1 MYDRQHVKITFE
13 GDTGRGED
21 IWSTGIRVA
30 PGVPVPGGIGEGT
43 TDNIVAS
50 AAEAWET
57 FWDATRGLIPQYFR
71 TLSVKAAVINPNGR
85 YPDEYSPS
93 VIDLETP
100 LVGGS
105 GGTVIKAPQSTVV
118 ASLRS
123 TKERGLA
130 TKGRMYLPI
139 NGLTISPSTGRIG
152 NTAQIDTIGNAMVG
166 LLDDLLGFWS
176 DMNFSPVIMSNVGG
190 GATNTISRV
199 LIGDVLDTQRRRK
212 NAYQE
217 QYSTYEV

>member
-1 MYDRQHVKITFE
+1 MYDRQHVKVTFE

-50 AAEAWET
+50 AADAWET
-57 FWDATRGLIPQYFR
+57 FWDATSALIPAYFR

-93 VIDLETP
+93 VVNLETP
-100 LVGGS
+100 LVGGNTNAS
-105 GGTVIKAPQSTVV
+105 KAPQSTVV

-123 TKERGLA
+123 AKERGLA

-139 NGLTISPSTGRIG
+139 NALGINGTTGRI
-152 NTAQIDTIGNAMVG
+152 NTQSQIDTIGNAMVDFLG
-166 LLDDLLGFWS
+166 DMLGFWS
-176 DMNFSPVIMSNVGG
+176 DMNFSPVIMSNVGS